1 MANPVLGPDRRDRLD
16 SHHSG
21 PQRVKEQVPGALF
34 RGISSDVN
42 LQPVPNPFLMTVIS
56 VAGMNR
62 PLDSYGNLQNAFLGR
77 ALPPTV
83 ITFLTQAQTAC

>member
-1 MANPVLGPDRRDRLD
+1 MNLVLGPDQGDSLD
-16 SHHSG
+16 SRHSG

-62 PLDSYGNLQNAFLGR
+62 PRIPMVTFRMHSLGGLCLQ
-77 ALPPTV
+77 
-83 ITFLTQAQTAC
+83 Q

>member
-1 MANPVLGPDRRDRLD
+1 MAILVLGPNQVPLD

-21 PQRVKEQVPGALF
+21 PQRVKEQVLGALF
-34 RGISSDVN
+34 RGIPSDVN

>member
-1 MANPVLGPDRRDRLD
+1 MENPVLGPDRRDHLD
-16 SHHSG
+16 SHRSG
-21 PQRVKEQVPGALF
+21 SQRVKEQVPRALF

-62 PLDSYGNLQNAFLGR
+62 PSDSYGNLQNAFLGR